1 MKFKMSLLSLAMLSN
16 FAFAQTVSVSYGIR
30 DSVTGSTLTSTGMS
44 VSAKLADKITGDI
57 GFGNLQDRTLN
68 TNGLRYE
75 AGLTYS
81 EPLTSLLTGSIRISH
96 GFKMNSGKETIQYYN
111 IEPSV
116 TAKLGSTPFSVRVG
130 YRYRNAYDVSD
141 NDRSDTTRFAV
152 RYQLT
157 KKDMISLGYDDQR
170 GSGAAKQTTLGYS
183 RSF

>member
-30 DSVTGSTLTSTGMS
+30 DSVTGSTLTSTGLS
-44 VSAKLADKITGDI
+44 VSNKLTDKISGDVGI
-57 GFGNLQDRTLN
+57 ANLQDRVTN

-75 AGLTYS
+75 VGLTYS
-81 EPLTSLLTGSIRISH
+81 EPLTSFLTGSVRVSH
-96 GFKMNSGKETIQYYN
+96 GFKSNSGKETIQYYN
-111 IEPSV
+111 IEPSL
-116 TAKLGSTPFSVRVG
+116 TAKIGSTPLSVRVG

-141 NDRSDTTRFAV
+141 NDRSDTNRFAV
-152 RYQLT
+152 RYQVT
-157 KKDMISLGYDDQR
+157 KKDMISLGYDEQR